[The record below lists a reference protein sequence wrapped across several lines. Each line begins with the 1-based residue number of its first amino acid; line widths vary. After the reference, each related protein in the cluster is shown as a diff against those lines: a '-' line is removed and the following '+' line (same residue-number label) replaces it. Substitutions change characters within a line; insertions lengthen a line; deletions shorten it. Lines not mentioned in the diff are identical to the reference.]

1 MREQAIAMGEKMS
14 GTETKE
20 EYYRWL
26 GAIDVN
32 GQKVRLYVEI
42 RFVND
47 ILDLMEFEFIVDRQG
62 YPFRE
67 SKIRLERDDP
77 SEYAEIVII
86 ILKELLERIKVIEES
101 YSYYIR
107 F

>member
-1 MREQAIAMGEKMS
+1 MS
-14 GTETKE
+14 STETKE
-20 EYYRWL
+20 EYYRWFGIL
-26 GAIDVN
+26 DIGE
-32 GQKVRLYVEI
+32 QKARLYVEI

-77 SEYAEIVII
+77 DGYD
-86 ILKELLERIKVIEES
+86 
-101 YSYYIR
+101 
-107 F
+107 

>member
-1 MREQAIAMGEKMS
+1 MGEA
-14 GTETKE
+14 ETKE
-20 EYYRWL
+20 EHYRWT
-26 GAIDVN
+26 GVFDIDE
-32 GQKVRLYVEI
+32 QKVRLYVEI

-67 SKIRLERDDP
+67 SKIRLEYDDP
-77 SEYAEIVII
+77 NEYAEIVIT
-86 ILKELLERIKVIEES
+86 ILKELLERMKVVEES